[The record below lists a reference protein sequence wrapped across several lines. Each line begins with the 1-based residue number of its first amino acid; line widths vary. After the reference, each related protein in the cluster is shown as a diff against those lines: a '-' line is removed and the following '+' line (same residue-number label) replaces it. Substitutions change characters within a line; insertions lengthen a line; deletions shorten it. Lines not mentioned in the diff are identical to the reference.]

1 MALDTNIALGVRPV
15 EQPNMLAQMGQMMQI
30 RQAQQEYDSQNALRD
45 AFSQGTDIN
54 DPAAFKRIA
63 AINPKLAFDLRGKDL
78 EQRQKGVETGIKINE
93 VLGSALGGLVQNPTL
108 DYARS
113 TFSHLGSTGVLP
125 PDKAAAMFAK
135 LEAEPGRIKEYATMG
150 VNAAITAQAKMQDAT
165 SRANNA
171 ATVGAS
177 YYGSNVSRDNSIR
190 ADARERAKLQI
201 VTGDN
206 GFYTISP
213 FDPNSARPVGMAPP
227 PPPARPPVTNALVNP
242 ATASTIVNAPTNS
255 LLPTV
260 QSQPGAPTVANAPTN
275 ILRPV
280 KPIRQPVA
288 VMEDG
293 KAILVT
299 PDKAVGM
306 QPATAFTEKQAYG
319 KAETVRNL
327 NTAIANLSDVIKPG
341 GLLEQSTG
349 SGLGRAF
356 DASAAFFGQA
366 TEGAKAAASLAPIAD
381 LVLKMVPRFE
391 GPQSDKDTQSYKEAA
406 GQLANSGLPNET
418 RRDAAKV
425 IIRLMTER
433 RDQFGMTDQVG
444 GSATTTSP
452 IYATNG
458 KDRIMSIDG
467 GNTWTPAGAK

>member
-1 MALDTNIALGVRPV
+1 MPIDPSIALGVRPV
-15 EQPNMLAQMGQMMQI
+15 EMPNVLGQFGQMVAI
-30 RQAQQEYDSQNALRD
+30 KAAQQEMEGNEGSRNAL
-45 AFSQGTDIN
+45 AKGMEPTD
-54 DPAAFKRIA
+54 PRI
-63 AINPKLAFDLRGKDL
+63 LQYGKSG
-78 EQRQKGVETGIKINE
+78 RET
-93 VLGSALGGLVQNPTL
+93 
-108 DYARS
+108 
-113 TFSHLGSTGVLP
+113 F
-125 PDKAAAMFAK
+125 KAAG
-135 LEAEPGRIKEYATMG
+135 EGRIKQLEAASKSNLLLGSIFGGVLQDPTTGPQAVARLKDMG
-150 VNAAITAQAKMQDAT
+150 LLTEAQAQKVIVEAGNNPDVWRRIAKPYYDGAISAEKRLAEET
-165 SRANNA
+165 SIENNKR
-171 ATVGAS
+171 TVGAS

-190 ADARERAKLQI
+190 ADKREREKLQI
-201 VTGDN
+201 VTGND

-213 FDPNSARPVGMAPP
+213 FDPNSARPVGMTPP

-275 ILRPV
+275 ILRPA

-288 VMEDG
+288 VMENG

-349 SGLGRAF
+349 SGFGRAF

-444 GSATTTSP
+444 GGSATTTTP

-458 KDRIMSIDG
+458 KDRIMSTDG